1 MSPRISRVNRA
12 RKLTWWRRAAGF
24 GAIVF
29 LLLTAGVAHANIRIS
44 VIGLLI
50 SAGVWAMLKGAQFI
64 VARRFIEQ
72 DVGVAYTG
80 QYAVVVGWVMVGLGI
95 LFIGL
100 GVLGLVF

>member
-1 MSPRISRVNRA
+1 
-12 RKLTWWRRAAGF
+12 
-24 GAIVF
+24 
-29 LLLTAGVAHANIRIS
+29 
-44 VIGLLI
+44 
-50 SAGVWAMLKGAQFI
+50 MLKGAQFI